1 MPRQQLGL
9 SLRHSQVYG
18 RAERFATRDTLSRAE
33 ARRIAIGAQ
42 GFGPRRTTGRP
53 GRQHLTQLIRQL
65 GLLQLDSVN
74 VLVRSHY
81 LPLFSRLGPYSTKL
95 LDELAH
101 GRSRALFEYWG
112 HEASLIPLEYH
123 PLFRWRMARAAKGEG
138 VWGGPNSVARDK
150 PEYLAA
156 VLKQVAERGPLRTA
170 DLSEGG
176 RSQGGWWGWGDG
188 KRALEYLFWTGQ
200 VTAAE
205 RRGFER
211 LYQLPE
217 RVLPAGVLNAA
228 TPPVEE
234 AQRRLLEMAARA
246 HGVATE
252 ADLRD
257 YFRLPVAETKARLAE
272 LIDEGVL
279 VPVRVEDWK
288 QQAFLHAAVRVPRAV
303 SVRALLSPFDSLIW
317 MRPRTERLFDFHYR
331 LAFYTPKSKRAHGY
345 YVMPFLLGDRLVA
358 RVDLKADRKHARLQV
373 LGGHA
378 EPGADAHQV
387 AVSLRAELEL
397 LASWLDL
404 GGLQI
409 KPRGT
414 LLRALRRVRVP
425 EGSS

>member
-1 MPRQQLGL
+1 
-9 SLRHSQVYG
+9 
-18 RAERFATRDTLSRAE
+18 LSRAE
-33 ARRIAIGAQ
+33 ARRIAVVAQ
-42 GFGPRRTTGRP
+42 GFAPRVSSQASQQSITK
-53 GRQHLTQLIRQL
+53 LIKQI

-95 LDELAH
+95 LDQLSY
-101 GRSRALFEYWG
+101 GPRRALFEYWG

-123 PLFRWRMARAAKGEG
+123 SLFRWRMERAAQGQG
-138 VWGGPNSVARDK
+138 VWGGPKSIARDK
-150 PEYLAA
+150 PDYLAA
-156 VLKQVAERGPLRTA
+156 VLNQVAAQGPLRTS

-176 RSQGGWWGWGDG
+176 RSLGGWWGWGDG

-211 LYQLPE
+211 LYHIAD
-217 RVLPAGVLNAA
+217 RVLPSDILSAP

-272 LIDEGVL
+272 LVETKTL
-279 VPVRVEDWK
+279 MPVRVEGWK
-288 QQAFLHAAVRVPRAV
+288 QQAFVHAEVKIPRAV

-358 RVDLKADRKHARLQV
+358 RVDLKSDRKRSRLQV
-373 LGGHA
+373 LGGHV
-378 EPGADAHQV
+378 EPHVEMDDV
-387 AVSLRAELEL
+387 LEPLRAELDL
-397 LASWLDL
+397 LAGWL
-404 GGLQI
+404 GLECVEI
-409 KPRGT
+409 KLRGT
-414 LLRALRRVRVP
+414 FLRALRRVNAP
-425 EGSS
+425 ASLG